1 MRIDHPRGG
10 IVTRMPTTL
19 RPSWFA
25 DPDAAW
31 RRHLRRLRRPAWLAP
46 FRTAPASAFWGLDRG
61 TPVDRY
67 YIERFVA
74 AHRADIRGHVVEM
87 HDSRY
92 TDQFGTGVTR
102 RDVLDIDGG
111 NPNATIVADL
121 TAAGAVADDT
131 FDCFVLTQTL
141 QFILDVP
148 AALAQV
154 HRVLRP
160 GGVALVTVPA
170 VSRLAPGY
178 GLERDYWRFTP
189 ASCTALFAAAFG
201 PGAAEVRGDGNVRSA
216 MAFLAGLAWE
226 ELPRAAL
233 DAHDDFFPVIVSV
246 RAVKAGR

>member
-1 MRIDHPRGG
+1 MR
-10 IVTRMPTTL
+10 TTL
-19 RPSWFA
+19 RPSWFGE
-25 DPDAAW
+25 PDAAW

-67 YIERFVA
+67 YIERFIA
-74 AHRADIRGHVVEM
+74 AHREDIRGHVLEM

-92 TDQFGTGVTR
+92 TDQFGIGVTA
-102 RDVLDIDGG
+102 RDVLDIDPG
-111 NPNATIVADL
+111 NQNATIVTDL
-121 TAAGAVADDT
+121 TAADAVADDT

-141 QFILDVP
+141 QFIFDVP

-154 HRVLRP
+154 HRILRP
-160 GGVALVTVPA
+160 SGVALVTVPA

-189 ASCTALFAAAFG
+189 ASCATLFGAAFG
-201 PGAAEVRGDGNVRSA
+201 AGTAAVRGRGNVRSA

-233 DAHDDFFPVIVSV
+233 DAQDDFFPVIVTV
-246 RAVKAGR
+246 RAVKAPR